1 MQSEVVDI
9 KRDDCGFTY
18 AILRNGERL
27 LIGEGSG
34 IERGD
39 VLIIEDDYARVER
52 CGKTCIDGEIKA
64 KRDKSD
70 LDKHMPDW
78 GF

>member
-9 KRDDCGFTY
+9 KRDECGFTY

-27 LIGEGSG
+27 LIGGGSG

-52 CGKTCIDGEIKA
+52 CGKTYIDGEIKS
-64 KRDKSD
+64 KRDKNNMG
-70 LDKHMPDW
+70 KYIPDS

>member
-9 KRDDCGFTY
+9 ERDSCGFIY
-18 AILRNGERL
+18 AVLDNGERL
-27 LIGEGSG
+27 LIREGSG

-39 VLIIEDDYARVER
+39 VLIIRDDYARVER
-52 CGKTCIDGEIKA
+52 CGETCIEGRIKS
-64 KRDKSD
+64 KRDKD
-70 LDKHMPDW
+70 NLGKHMPDW